1 VNNNHELLEVGQ
13 RLGFSYDE
21 IESLQLLAGPCRA
34 MEICRWRENEFV
46 PTPEQQRTIEER
58 WSILRAEKPR
68 VFNGLLA
75 NVCRFEVVDGI
86 LRFELSMTDYKTY
99 MGLIGLLPGTVN
111 LSSSPC
117 LSSVLPLS
125 FGAIIITTDNKI
137 IAGIRGNKA
146 VGQFGRLHALP
157 SGYFSP
163 HEHIILKERI
173 GEEGGTPS
181 LLVSIAS
188 ELLQELNLQY
198 YSGLEILGLIQDGI
212 NSKQPL
218 IALRILVPYTAEE
231 VIEKSRSLRDEV
243 TTVFAVNN
251 TIEAVKSLG
260 AAWTSHDI
268 GRLIFHFA
276 Y

>member
-1 VNNNHELLEVGQ
+1 MNNNHELLEVGQ

-157 SGYFSP
+157 SGFFSP

-181 LLVSIAS
+181 LLISVVS
-188 ELLQELNLQY
+188 ELFQELNLQF
-198 YSGLEILGLIQDGI
+198 YSSIEVLGLIQDTV

-218 IALRILVPYTAEE
+218 IALRIRVPYTSSEVLAGCAEL
-231 VIEKSRSLRDEV
+231 KDEV
-243 TTVFAVNN
+243 TRILAVDN
-251 TIEAVKSLG
+251 IIAGVKETKGSW
-260 AAWTSHDI
+260 ASHDV
-268 GRLIFHFA
+268 GRLILHFA